1 MQWAAK
7 LTVPARIIN
16 QIYKNIHFPQII
28 TMNHFLDSVEY
39 WGSYN
44 INTSYTTTL
53 RIIKINQL
61 GMWNNYLFQ
70 ITMTYVAE
78 NADQILSDNFASYT
92 LRTKILIWVALP
104 RSEDGWSIDFNW
116 CFNTSDIDNW
126 RMTTTSHQFLL
137 VSRWISWKIIF
148 LQ

>member
-53 RIIKINQL
+53 RIIKINQY

-78 NADQILSDNFASYT
+78 NADQVLSGNYASYT
-92 LRTKILIWVALP
+92 WGQKFW
-104 RSEDGWSIDFNW
+104 
-116 CFNTSDIDNW
+116 
-126 RMTTTSHQFLL
+126 
-137 VSRWISWKIIF
+137 
-148 LQ
+148 